1 MSDIW
6 SILASFDQAL
16 SNVSTIASGIQSSVN
31 AGNITST
38 SGTSAASAYNNVLT
52 IQTQLN
58 STYASTQADLDFW
71 KQLKAD
77 NEARGN
83 SVGVQ
88 TSQQMINSLITQLNA
103 VQDQQFQAS
112 QVASQLGAAQAA
124 ALAAQQAAQIAAQA
138 AAAQAAAQL
147 AAQQAAQAA
156 AQAAAAQQAA
166 AQEAARQAAAQKA
179 AAEEAARQAAEQAAA
194 QLAAQQAAQFAA
206 QQAAAR
212 AAAQAEAEKI
222 AAQQAAAQ
230 AAQAKAAADAE
241 AARQAQI
248 RQAQA
253 QEAARQQAEAEAAAR
268 ARAEAEAESQRQS
281 AIQRAAQEAQLAAQ
295 IAQAEA
301 AAKFAAEQSEQNLIQ
316 NQGSFTD
323 MITIVGQ
330 DDNIAGA
337 KYYPTEPSE
346 DPLPPSNPK
355 EVQEPVYA
363 GGSTDFSGGLAD
375 EDRTT
380 DGDGDQGG
388 SDSGSAGSSG
398 VAGEGDTRSEEES
411 QVAGGSTDERE
422 DPLED
427 EGKSPFEKILD
438 TLLGEKKPEEKAGT
452 FTENGYSPP
461 QYPFYPPAQP
471 QPQEESGGTN
481 FLPLGL
487 LIGAGLLF
495 IAKEDKNKK

>member
-6 SILASFDQAL
+6 SLLSSFDQIL
-16 SNVSTIASGIQSSVN
+16 SNVSTIAGGIQSSVN
-31 AGNITST
+31 VGNITST
-38 SGTSAASAYNNVLT
+38 SGAATAYNDVLT
-52 IQTQLN
+52 IQAQLK
-58 STYASTQADLDFW
+58 STYSSTQADLDFW

-83 SVGVQ
+83 TIGVQ
-88 TSQQMINSLITQLNA
+88 TSQQMINSLVTQLNA
-103 VQDQQFQAS
+103 VQDQQFEAS
-112 QVASQLGAAQAA
+112 QVASQLAAAQAA

-179 AAEEAARQAAEQAAA
+179 AAEEAARQAAAQAAA

-253 QEAARQQAEAEAAAR
+253 QEAARQQAEVEAAAR

-301 AAKFAAEQSEQNLIQ
+301 AAKFAAEHREQNLIQ

-346 DPLPPSNPK
+346 DPLPSSNPK

-363 GGSTDFSGGLAD
+363 GGSTDFSGGLAN

-388 SDSGSAGSSG
+388 SGSGTGGSSG
-398 VAGEGDTRSEEES
+398 VAEEGGAGSEEES
-411 QVAGGSTDERE
+411 QVAGGGTDERK
-422 DPLED
+422 DPP

-438 TLLGEKKPEEKAGT
+438 TLLGEKKPEDKAGT
-452 FTENGYSPP
+452 YTENGYSPP
-461 QYPFYPPAQP
+461 QYPFYPPQQP
-471 QPQEESGGTN
+471 QPQEESSGTN

-495 IAKEDKNKK
+495 IAKEDKKKK

>member
-6 SILASFDQAL
+6 SLLSSFDQIL
-16 SNVSTIASGIQSSVN
+16 SNVTTIAGGIQSSVN
-31 AGNITST
+31 VGNITST
-38 SGTSAASAYNNVLT
+38 SNTATAYNDVLT
-52 IQTQLN
+52 IQAKLN
-58 STYASTQADLDFW
+58 TTYASTQADLDFW

-77 NEARGN
+77 NAARGN
-83 SVGVQ
+83 STGVQ
-88 TSQQMINSLITQLNA
+88 YSQQMINSLLDQTKAIQS
-103 VQDQQFQAS
+103 QQFQANE
-112 QVASQLGAAQAA
+112 VAVQLAAAQAA

-138 AAAQAAAQL
+138 AAAQQ
-147 AAQQAAQAA
+147 AAQQAAQIAAQAA

-166 AQEAARQAAAQKA
+166 AEEAARQAAAQKA
-179 AAEEAARQAAEQAAA
+179 AAEEAARQAAAQAAA
-194 QLAAQQAAQFAA
+194 QLAAQQAAQLAA

-230 AAQAKAAADAE
+230 AAQAKAEADAE
-241 AARQAQI
+241 AARQSQI

-301 AAKFAAEQSEQNLIQ
+301 AAKFAAEQREQNLIQ

-337 KYYPTEPSE
+337 KYYPTEPTE
-346 DPLPPSNPK
+346 DPLPSSNPK

-363 GGSTDFSGGLAD
+363 GGSTDFSGGLAN

-388 SDSGSAGSSG
+388 DNSGANGSSG
-398 VAGEGDTRSEEES
+398 VAGEGDTGSEEES

-422 DPLED
+422 DPLEG

-438 TLLGEKKPEEKAGT
+438 TLLGEKTPEEKAGT
-452 FTENGYSPP
+452 YTENGYSPP
-461 QYPFYPPAQP
+461 YYPFYPPQQP
-471 QPQEESGGTN
+471 QPQEESSGTN

-495 IAKEDKNKK
+495 IAKEDKKKK

>member
-6 SILASFDQAL
+6 AILASFDQAL

-31 AGNITST
+31 VGNITST
-38 SGTSAASAYNNVLT
+38 GASATTAYNDVLT
-52 IQTQLN
+52 IQTQLK
-58 STYASTQADLDFW
+58 STYSSTQADLDFW

-83 SVGVQ
+83 SIGVQ

-112 QVASQLGAAQAA
+112 QVASQLAAAQAA
-124 ALAAQQAAQIAAQA
+124 QLAAQQAAQIAAQA

-147 AAQQAAQAA
+147 AAQQAAQAV
-156 AQAAAAQQAA
+156 AQAAAAQV
-166 AQEAARQAAAQKA
+166 
-179 AAEEAARQAAEQAAA
+179 AAEQAAA
-194 QLAAQQAAQFAA
+194 QAAAEQAAAVKA
-206 QQAAAR
+206 RQQAAA
-212 AAAQAEAEKI
+212 E
-222 AAQQAAAQ
+222 Q
-230 AAQAKAAADAE
+230 AAQEKAAADAE
-241 AARQAQI
+241 AARQSQI

-253 QEAARQQAEAEAAAR
+253 EEAARQQAEAEAAAR

-301 AAKFAAEQSEQNLIQ
+301 AAKFAAEQREQNLIE

-330 DDNIAGA
+330 SDNIAGA
-337 KYYPTEPSE
+337 KYFPTEPTE
-346 DPLPPSNPK
+346 DPLPSSNPK

-363 GGSTDFSGGLAD
+363 GGSTDFSGGLAN
-375 EDRTT
+375 EDRAN
-380 DGDGDQGG
+380 DGGGDQAG
-388 SDSGSAGSSG
+388 DSSSTGGSSG
-398 VAGEGDTRSEEES
+398 IAEQGSSGSEEES

-422 DPLED
+422 DPLEG

-452 FTENGYSPP
+452 YTENGYSPP
-461 QYPFYPPAQP
+461 YYPFYPPQQP
-471 QPQEESGGTN
+471 QPQEESSGTN
-481 FLPLGL
+481 FLPFGL

>member
-88 TSQQMINSLITQLNA
+88 TSQQMINSLVTQLNA
-103 VQDQQFQAS
+103 VQDQQFEAS
-112 QVASQLGAAQAA
+112 QVASQLAAAQAA

-138 AAAQAAAQL
+138 AAAQAEAQL

-156 AQAAAAQQAA
+156 AQAAAQQAAAQQAA
-166 AQEAARQAAAQKA
+166 AQAAAQQAAALR
-179 AAEEAARQAAEQAAA
+179 EAEQAAA
-194 QLAAQQAAQFAA
+194 QRAALAEQAKREKEAAQQI
-206 QQAAAR
+206 AAR
-212 AAAQAEAEKI
+212 QAMIQAQIEQAE
-222 AAQQAAAQ
+222 AQQAAAQ

-241 AARQAQI
+241 AARQA
-248 RQAQA
+248 AQRRA
-253 QEAARQQAEAEAAAR
+253 AEEEAARQQAEAEAAAR

-295 IAQAEA
+295 VAQAEA
-301 AAKFAAEQSEQNLIQ
+301 AAKFAAEQREQNVIQ

-323 MITIVGQ
+323 MITIVEQG
-330 DDNIAGA
+330 DNIAGA
-337 KYYPTEPSE
+337 KYFPTEPTE
-346 DPLPPSNPK
+346 NPLPTENPK
-355 EVQEPVYA
+355 EVQQSVYA
-363 GGSTDFSGGLAD
+363 GGSTDFSGGLAN

-380 DGDGDQGG
+380 DGSDDQGG
-388 SDSGSAGSSG
+388 SDSGASGSSG
-398 VAGEGDTRSEEES
+398 IAEEGGAGGEEES

-422 DPLED
+422 DPLEG
-427 EGKSPFEKILD
+427 EGKSPFEKLLD
-438 TLLGEKKPEEKAGT
+438 TLLGEKKPEEKSGT
-452 FTENGYSPP
+452 YTENGYSPP
-461 QYPFYPPAQP
+461 QYPFYPPA

>member
-88 TSQQMINSLITQLNA
+88 TSQQMINSLVTQLNA
-103 VQDQQFQAS
+103 VQDQQFEAS
-112 QVASQLGAAQAA
+112 QVASQLAAAQAA

-138 AAAQAAAQL
+138 AAAQAEAQL

-156 AQAAAAQQAA
+156 AQAAAQQAA
-166 AQEAARQAAAQKA
+166 ALRE
-179 AAEEAARQAAEQAAA
+179 AEQAAA
-194 QLAAQQAAQFAA
+194 QRAALAEQAKREKEAAQQI
-206 QQAAAR
+206 AAR
-212 AAAQAEAEKI
+212 QAMIQAQIEQAE
-222 AAQQAAAQ
+222 AQQAAAQ

-241 AARQAQI
+241 AARQA
-248 RQAQA
+248 AQRRA
-253 QEAARQQAEAEAAAR
+253 AEEEAARQQAEAEAAAR

-295 IAQAEA
+295 VAQAEA
-301 AAKFAAEQSEQNLIQ
+301 AAKFAAEQREQNVIQ

-323 MITIVGQ
+323 MITIVEQG
-330 DDNIAGA
+330 DNIAGA
-337 KYYPTEPSE
+337 KYFPTEPTE
-346 DPLPPSNPK
+346 NPLPTENPK
-355 EVQEPVYA
+355 EVQQSVYA
-363 GGSTDFSGGLAD
+363 GGSTDFSGGLAN

-380 DGDGDQGG
+380 DGSDDQGG
-388 SDSGSAGSSG
+388 SDSGASGSSG
-398 VAGEGDTRSEEES
+398 IAEEGGAGGEEES

-422 DPLED
+422 DPLEG
-427 EGKSPFEKILD
+427 EGKSPFEKLLD
-438 TLLGEKKPEEKAGT
+438 TLLGEKKPEEKSGT
-452 FTENGYSPP
+452 YTENGYSPP
-461 QYPFYPPAQP
+461 QYPFYPPA